1 MKGRDQ
7 SGSDASFA
15 DLQEMRERS
24 KMLRDQVLGVQKSV
38 QSKVSGRKQFLGW
51 GSVWVSQYRWLT

>member
-38 QSKVSGRKQFLGW
+38 QSKVSARKQFLGW
-51 GSVWVSQYRWLT
+51 GECVGVSI